1 MKGCGET
8 RAGASLRRSP
18 LAQWAGESDSSIMHL
33 DQPQSQL
40 RTWQN
45 PGLWENNPAERQL
58 AVRKLGESMSQKA
71 GEEGV
76 ARNLRSDDP
85 RGQHGGVVRGNT
97 EGECFLEVRVTL
109 ERTASRR
116 VGLER

>member
-1 MKGCGET
+1 
-8 RAGASLRRSP
+8 
-18 LAQWAGESDSSIMHL
+18 
-33 DQPQSQL
+33 
-40 RTWQN
+40 
-45 PGLWENNPAERQL
+45 
-58 AVRKLGESMSQKA
+58 MSQKA

-76 ARNLRSDDP
+76 ARNLRSDGP